1 MAGNLL
7 TALWRG
13 NRRGSKD
20 CHENTQPICFCAP
33 QYCHPCGVAD
43 SSIVLIGYFPNSYL
57 FMRVS
62 HDSHAP
68 GLLPERGFKDYV
80 AAQELR
86 TLQRGLPD
94 VPHMIRSDT
103 MTTAALGFSTAPAQ
117 ARSKSGRSFFARL
130 YAALVEARMRA
141 AMREI

>member
-7 TALWRG
+7 TALRRG

-20 CHENTQPICFCAP
+20 CHENTHPIRFCAM
-33 QYCHPCGVAD
+33 QYRRLCGVAD
-43 SSIVLIGYFPNSYL
+43 SSIALIEYFPNCYL

-62 HDSHAP
+62 HHSHAP

-80 AAQELR
+80 AVQELR

-94 VPHMIRSDT
+94 VPHMSRSDT
-103 MTTAALGFSTAPAQ
+103 MTTATLGFSTAPAQ
-117 ARSKSGRSFFARL
+117 S
-130 YAALVEARMRA
+130 
-141 AMREI
+141 